1 MQILAIIKQY
11 WQSLQEQI
19 NDILEDE
26 DWYV

>member
-19 NDILEDE
+19 NDILADE